1 MTVFRKS
8 KCTRLESAELW
19 KKSSSTIKKK
29 NRKSFGKWDERQ
41 NVKVVQRYFA
51 VKIKMFGNFLK
62 LSSKNQ
68 LYIPV

>member
-41 NVKVVQRYFA
+41 NVKVVQ
-51 VKIKMFGNFLK
+51 ISDMNL
-62 LSSKNQ
+62 
-68 LYIPV
+68 P